1 MSSRIETAFANA
13 KAEGRGI
20 LGVFVT
26 AGDPDEGTSAK
37 ILDALVEAN
46 VDIVELGMP
55 FSDPMADGPAIQAA
69 SLRALKNGMTLAG
82 TLEIARGFRQRHPDT
97 PLVLMGYYN
106 PIYIYGVDRFLAE
119 ASEAGV
125 DGLIVVD
132 LPPEEDDELC
142 EPATEA
148 GLDFIRL
155 VTPTSDTERLSVVL
169 DSASGFVY
177 YVAITGITG
186 TRSAAA
192 DSISAAYKRIS
203 AATDLPVVTGF
214 GIRTPEQAG
223 EAASLSDGAIVGSA
237 VVEINGQDVVFVQR
251 TGESF
256 ARRRVQLGPADATFV
271 AVQSGLS
278 EGDRVVVEGGFDVHV
293 ASLSGALESHRH

>member
-26 AGDPDEGTSAK
+26 AGDPDEGTSAQ

-82 TLEIARGFRQRHPDT
+82 TLDIARGFRQRHPDT

-142 EPATEA
+142 EPATAA

-155 VTPTSDTERLSVVL
+155 VTPTSDAER
-169 DSASGFVY
+169 
-177 YVAITGITG
+177 
-186 TRSAAA
+186 
-192 DSISAAYKRIS
+192 
-203 AATDLPVVTGF
+203 LPVVLAT
-214 GIRTPEQAG
+214 
-223 EAASLSDGAIVGSA
+223 ASGYV
-237 VVEINGQDVVFVQR
+237 
-251 TGESF
+251 
-256 ARRRVQLGPADATFV
+256 
-271 AVQSGLS
+271 
-278 EGDRVVVEGGFDVHV
+278 
-293 ASLSGALESHRH
+293 

>member
-142 EPATEA
+142 EPATAA

-155 VTPTSDTERLSVVL
+155 VTPTSDAERLPVVL
-169 DSASGFVY
+169 GSASGFVY

-203 AATDLPVVTGF
+203 AATDLPVITGF

-237 VVEINGQDVVFVQR
+237 VVEIIAGNLGEDGKGTPEIVSKIAAFV
-251 TGESF
+251 GDLAKGVDSK
-256 ARRRVQLGPADATFV
+256 
-271 AVQSGLS
+271 SG
-278 EGDRVVVEGGFDVHV
+278 
-293 ASLSGALESHRH
+293 